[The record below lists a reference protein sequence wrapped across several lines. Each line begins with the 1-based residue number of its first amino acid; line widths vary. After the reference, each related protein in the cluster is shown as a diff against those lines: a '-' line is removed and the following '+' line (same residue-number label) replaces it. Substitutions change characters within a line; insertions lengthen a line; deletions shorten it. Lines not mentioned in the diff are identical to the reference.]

1 MGYANLKRI
10 PYLNNQATSIK
21 IRDTVI
27 PLRFDKEYYLQKGI
41 ELEFENRI
49 TPWEL
54 LRGLIPERSNL
65 FWLTRQEIATKIPLD
80 LPEFMTLTN
89 WHHPDLAADEKP
101 SDTETFQ
108 QLADVIVT
116 GNKTF
121 IIQKK

>member
-1 MGYANLKRI
+1 M
-10 PYLNNQATSIK
+10 
-21 IRDTVI
+21 
-27 PLRFDKEYYLQKGI
+27 
-41 ELEFENRI
+41 
-49 TPWEL
+49 
-54 LRGLIPERSNL
+54 
-65 FWLTRQEIATKIPLD
+65 TRQEIATKIPLD